1 MGHRWGSAVREI
13 NVAFNFLKGQFGGK
27 GKSYISDRP
36 KKVARAKVQRMARK
50 TKTRKT
56 KQRYK
61 RNLDRGNTRPRMRR
75 QTGLVRIS
83 RRR

>member
-1 MGHRWGSAVREI
+1 MGHRWDPAVREI

-50 TKTRKT
+50 TK
-56 KQRYK
+56 

>member
-1 MGHRWGSAVREI
+1 MREI

-36 KKVARAKVQRMARK
+36 KKVARAKVQRLARK

>member
-1 MGHRWGSAVREI
+1 MDSA
-13 NVAFNFLKGQFGGK
+13 FDLLKKKGQFGMK
-27 GKSYISDRP
+27 SSSYISNRP
-36 KKVARAKVQRMARK
+36 KAKAKAKVQRLSRK
-50 TKTRKT
+50 TKNRKT
-56 KQRYK
+56 KARYK

>member
-1 MGHRWGSAVREI
+1 MGFEFDL
-13 NVAFNFLKGQFGGK
+13 AFESLKKGQFGMK
-27 GKSYISDRP
+27 GAQYISNRP
-36 KKVARAKVQRMARK
+36 KARAKAKVQRLARK
-50 TKTRKT
+50 TKNRKT
-56 KQRYK
+56 KARYK